1 MKKTLIAAAVLS
13 LSGAAFAQTNVTLF
27 GILDAG
33 LAIGNGSTSDKTV
46 LRNSGIAS
54 SRFGVQGVEDMG
66 GGLRAGFWLEAGL
79 NNDDGTAQA
88 SQNNNQ
94 LAPMTITSKDGNPTA
109 VANSSINARNQGL
122 TFNRRS
128 IVSLGGNWGQVN
140 AGRDYT
146 PHFWNHT
153 AFDPFGTNGVGTSMA
168 MTGRTG
174 GETSVRASNSI
185 AYAYGYG
192 FNGAKVFGTGGLNI
206 DLMYYMGENNT
217 NSSTGNSDDG
227 QGTSAR
233 IGYAGKNWNVA
244 IASGK
249 TDFKSGQTA
258 AAGTVALGSLAP
270 AGNIT
275 TTNVG
280 GNYNLGVANV
290 MALWNED
297 TVGTGAGSKQVG
309 MLIGATAPM
318 GQGLLRASY
327 STTEVDMSG
336 GAATKQLALGYIH
349 NLSKRTALY
358 GTYARVT
365 NDNKAKVALN
375 GAVTGENQSS
385 SGMDLGIRH
394 SF

>member
-33 LAIGNGSTSDKTV
+33 VAVGNGSLTDRTQ

-66 GGLRAGFWLEAGL
+66 GGLKAGFWLEAGI
-79 NNDDGTAQA
+79 NNDDGTGQA

-94 LAPMTITSKDGNPTA
+94 LAPAAVSTSGTTTNPA
-109 VANSSINARNQGL
+109 INARNQGM

-128 IVSLGGNWGQVN
+128 VISLGGNWGQIN

-174 GETSVRASNSI
+174 GETSVRASNSV

-206 DLMYYMGENNT
+206 DLMYYMGEN
-217 NSSTGNSDDG
+217 SSGAANSDDG

-233 IGYAGKNWNVA
+233 IGYAAKNWNVA
-244 IASGK
+244 IGSGK
-249 TDFKSGQTA
+249 TDF
-258 AAGTVALGSLAP
+258 AAGQGTLAP
-270 AGNIT
+270 AGNIS
-275 TTNVG
+275 TTNIG

-297 TVGTGAGSKQVG
+297 TVGTGAGSKKVG

-318 GQGLLRASY
+318 GQGLIRASY
-327 STTEVDMSG
+327 STSEVDATG
-336 GAATKQLALGYIH
+336 GASTKQIALGYIH

-358 GTYARVT
+358 ATYARAN
-365 NDNKAKVALN
+365 NDNGAAVALN
-375 GAVTGENQSS
+375 GATTAANASS

>member
-27 GILDAG
+27 GIVDAVV
-33 LAIGNGSTSDKTV
+33 AVGNGSLTDRTR
-46 LRNSGIAS
+46 LHNSGFNS
-54 SRFGVQGVEDMG
+54 SRFGVQGVEDLG
-66 GGLRAGFWLEAGL
+66 GGLRAGFWLEAGI
-79 NNDDGTAQA
+79 NNDDGTMQA

-153 AFDPFGTNGVGTSMA
+153 AFDPFGTNGVGTSLA
-168 MTGRTG
+168 MGGRTG

-185 AYAYGYG
+185 AYAYGYA

-206 DLMYYMGENNT
+206 DIMYYMGENA
-217 NSSTGNSDDG
+217 SGAANSDDG

-244 IASGK
+244 FGTGK
-249 TDFKSGQTA
+249 TDYATGQTA
-258 AAGTVALGSLAP
+258 AAAP
-270 AGNIT
+270 AGEIT
-275 TTNVG
+275 TNNIG
-280 GNYNLGVANV
+280 GNYNLGVANI
-290 MALWNED
+290 MGLWNED
-297 TVGTGAGSKQVG
+297 DVNGVKKVG

-318 GQGLLRASY
+318 GKGLVRASY
-327 STTEVDMSG
+327 STTEVDATG
-336 GAATKQLALGYIH
+336 GAASKQIALGYVH
-349 NLSKRTALY
+349 NLSKRTQVYA
-358 GTYARVT
+358 TYARVT
-365 NDNKAKVALN
+365 NDNGATYALN
-375 GAVTGENQSS
+375 ASTTAANASS
-385 SGMDLGIRH
+385 SGMDFGIKH
-394 SF
+394 NF

>member
-27 GILDAG
+27 GIVDAAIG
-33 LAIGNGSTSDKTV
+33 IGNGSVSDKTQ
-46 LRNSGIAS
+46 LKNSGFNS
-54 SRFGVQGVEDMG
+54 SRFGVQGVEDLG
-66 GGLRAGFWLEAGL
+66 GGLRAGFWLEAGV
-79 NNDDGTAQA
+79 NNDDGTGQA

-94 LAPMTITSKDGNPTA
+94 LAPLSVTMKDGA
-109 VANSSINARNQGL
+109 VSAASNAPINARNQGL

-128 IVSLGGNWGQVN
+128 IVSLGGNWGQIN

-206 DLMYYMGENNT
+206 DLMYYMGENN
-217 NSSTGNSDDG
+217 SGAVNSDDG

-244 IASGK
+244 VGSGK
-249 TDFKSGQTA
+249 TDFAANQ
-258 AAGTVALGSLAP
+258 AAGATGAIAP

-275 TTNVG
+275 TTNFG

-297 TVGTGAGSKQVG
+297 KVGSGAKQVG
-309 MLIGATAPM
+309 MLVGATAPM
-318 GQGLLRASY
+318 GQGLVRASY
-327 STTEVDMSG
+327 STTEVDTSG
-336 GAATKQLALGYIH
+336 GAGTKQIALGYVH
-349 NLSKRTALY
+349 NLSKRTQLY
-358 GTYARVT
+358 ATYARAT

-375 GAVTGENQSS
+375 GASTAENASS
-385 SGMDLGIRH
+385 SGMDFGIKH
-394 SF
+394 NF